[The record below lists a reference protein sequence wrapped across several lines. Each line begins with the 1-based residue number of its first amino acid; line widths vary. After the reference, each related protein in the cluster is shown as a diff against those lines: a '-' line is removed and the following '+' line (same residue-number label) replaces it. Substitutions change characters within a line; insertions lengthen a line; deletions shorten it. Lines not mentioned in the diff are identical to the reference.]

1 MMKFAY
7 AVLLMTALP
16 TLALAQTMPAAQTT
30 SVAGANLS
38 AQDKELISLSQQK
51 WRWMAE
57 KNVAALD
64 KLFDEKSIF
73 VHMSRTM
80 TKPQELEVI
89 RTGNIEYRKAD
100 VSDVSVRF
108 INDTAIVWSRIEL
121 QAIVGGNVANNP
133 FTVTE
138 TFVKVGDQWKLGALV
153 FSAFRGPPAVPAA
166 APK

>member
-1 MMKFAY
+1 MMKFVCA
-7 AVLLMTALP
+7 LLFMAALP
-16 TLALAQTMPAAQTT
+16 ALAFAQTT
-30 SVAGANLS
+30 PATGGNLTVR
-38 AQDKELISLSQQK
+38 DRELIALSQQK
-51 WRWMAE
+51 WRWMAD

-89 RTGNIEYRKAD
+89 RTGNIEYRKAT

-108 INDTAIVWSRIEL
+108 IDDTAIVWSRIEL
-121 QAIVGGNVANNP
+121 QAVVGGNVANNP

-138 TFVKVGDQWKLGALV
+138 TFVRVGDQWKLGALV
-153 FSAFRGPPAVPAA
+153 FSVFRGPPAAPAA

>member
-1 MMKFAY
+1 MMKSA
-7 AVLLMTALP
+7 ACALLLMTALP
-16 TLALAQTMPAAQTT
+16 SLAVAQAAPAAQA
-30 SVAGANLS
+30 SLS
-38 AQDKELISLSQQK
+38 AQERELIALSQQK

-57 KNVAALD
+57 KNVAELD

-89 RTGNIEYRKAD
+89 RTGNIEYRRAN
-100 VSDVSVRF
+100 VSDVSVKF

-121 QAIVGGNVANNP
+121 EAVVGGNVANHP

-138 TFVKVGDQWKLGALV
+138 TFVKVGGQWKLGALV
-153 FSAFRGPPAVPAA
+153 FSVFRGPAA
-166 APK
+166 APAAAPN